1 MHYVDRIEWDLSSP
15 LTPEIFAAQLCV
27 DLALSGEC
35 EPLIVHAL
43 HEELHRHKKDV
54 LESGVLGR
62 MVTVHAAIEQG
73 RTEEATNQ
81 RGPKRMEG
89 AFRDWAEVANFGPK
103 VELVNLDAAAGD
115 PFLTGGVAS
124 AAGTPGGDPYGF
136 RPPEPPRKSVRS
148 DRVCALTMQ
157 TPWSTLR
164 QARRPACAK
173 TKAIVIVQLRCTLS
187 ISDGGPVQP
196 CAMMAGR
203 RRQRSACSRKRCRP
217 SWPSR

>member
-1 MHYVDRIEWDLSSP
+1 

-35 EPLIVHAL
+35 EPIIVHAL

-103 VELVNLDAAAGD
+103 VEVLNLDAATD
-115 PFLTGGVAS
+115 PFLSGVTS
-124 AAGTPGGDPYGF
+124 AVATPGADPYGV
-136 RPPEPPRKSVRS
+136 PVAPPRKCV
-148 DRVCALTMQ
+148 AFWL
-157 TPWSTLR
+157 
-164 QARRPACAK
+164 
-173 TKAIVIVQLRCTLS
+173 
-187 ISDGGPVQP
+187 G
-196 CAMMAGR
+196 
-203 RRQRSACSRKRCRP
+203 QR
-217 SWPSR
+217 